1 MKRFHNPETVH
12 QPLAAYAHQIE
23 IREPKRWLVLSGQ
36 VGMRPDGTLPED
48 PIEQI
53 KIALENIR
61 KNLEAAGMGIQD
73 LVKVTFYLVGE
84 VGTAKR
90 REAMAEWLGGHTP
103 CSTLIYVAALA
114 TPALKVEIDA
124 WACE

>member
-1 MKRFHNPETVH
+1 
-12 QPLAAYAHQIE
+12 
-23 IREPKRWLVLSGQ
+23 
-36 VGMRPDGTLPED
+36 
-48 PIEQI
+48 
-53 KIALENIR
+53 
-61 KNLEAAGMGIQD
+61 MGIQD

-103 CSTLIYVAALA
+103 CSALIYVAALA